1 MTNLLNTK
9 NVLTLIGV
17 VSLIEGVV
25 FYFGAEMITKDA
37 FPENLLEGGSLSVGT
52 LMHQALASSMLVIG
66 IIILSARNIETTA
79 ANKIL
84 NGVAVS
90 FLIFLASGLMHLF
103 TTDVQPPI
111 PALVLM
117 AVFALLAFYT
127 ANKKAG

>member
-1 MTNLLNTK
+1 MNNLLNTK

-17 VSLIEGVV
+17 VSLIEGVG

-37 FPENLLEGGSLSVGT
+37 FPENLLEGGGLSVGT
-52 LMHQALASSMLVIG
+52 LMHQALASSMLAIG
-66 IIILSARNIETTA
+66 IIILSARSIETSA

-84 NGVAVS
+84 NGVGVS

-111 PALVLM
+111 PALALM
-117 AVFALLAFYT
+117 ALFALLAFYT